1 LRLTALRLEVFVH
14 AAILSGLDR
23 RFTDLAHK
31 RVSAADRRAYNQVF
45 DDHWKTLPGRTRLM
59 SESKAKAEI
68 NYETMPAGM
77 AMDETDVNLRSYF
90 SRMSEEKLA
99 EYRPNWTDE
108 QVIAWDDEN
117 FRDDGTL
124 FLTCSERDVDIEEYR
139 RVLAEHIRFRFANKA
154 K

>member
-1 LRLTALRLEVFVH
+1 
-14 AAILSGLDR
+14 
-23 RFTDLAHK
+23 
-31 RVSAADRRAYNQVF
+31 
-45 DDHWKTLPGRTRLM
+45 M

-90 SRMSEEKLA
+90 SHMSEEKLA

-124 FLTCSERDVDIEEYR
+124 FLTCSERDVEIEEYR